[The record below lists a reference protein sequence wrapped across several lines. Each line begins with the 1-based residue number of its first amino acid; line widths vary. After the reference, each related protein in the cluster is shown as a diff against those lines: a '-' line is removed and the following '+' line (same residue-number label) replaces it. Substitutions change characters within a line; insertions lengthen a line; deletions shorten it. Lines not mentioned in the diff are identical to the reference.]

1 MNINII
7 ASVGKNYEI
16 GYKNKLV
23 CPIREDLIFFKNL
36 TIYNTVLMGKNT
48 YQSIGKELPNF
59 TKTYNCSIIKKKMKG
74 ITLWN

>member
-36 TIYNTVLMGKNT
+36 TIYNTVIMGKNT
-48 YQSIGKELPNF
+48 YQSFGKELPNR
-59 TKTYNCSIIKKKMKG
+59 KILY
-74 ITLWN
+74 